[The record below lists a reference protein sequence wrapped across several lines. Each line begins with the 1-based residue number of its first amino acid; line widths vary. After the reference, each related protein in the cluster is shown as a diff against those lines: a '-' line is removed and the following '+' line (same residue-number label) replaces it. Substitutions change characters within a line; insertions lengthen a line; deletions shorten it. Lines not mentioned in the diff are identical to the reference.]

1 MELSAEQKAAIE
13 EQKQYCPFC
22 KIVKGE
28 IPVSKVYED
37 KTFIAILDI
46 NPATP
51 GHTLLIPKEHYPVMP
66 FLPEKERDALATI
79 LPQLGAAMQRATL
92 TRGAEY
98 FIANGAAA
106 GQQTSHFLIHLF
118 ARDGPKFAVQHAP
131 HERGK
136 TLRAALSARYASPKE
151 QLGAILSANEELR
164 QLIVEKPREFAA
176 QLPSAPDLA
185 KLFSGIDVTEL
196 SEQLSESHTPRAA
209 HMEDEAFLRFLTRK
223 DKLRE
228 LLLGD
233 HDALTTA
240 IEAQPKLK
248 TFFDGASIGVV
259 AERYKKLSQGGS
271 NV

>member
-1 MELSAEQKAAIE
+1 VELTPEQKAAIE

-28 IPVSKVYED
+28 IPVSKVFENS
-37 KTFIAILDI
+37 TFIAILDI
-46 NPATP
+46 NPAAP

-66 FLPEKERDALATI
+66 FLPDKERDALATV
-79 LPQLGAAMQRATL
+79 LPQLGSAMQRATL
-92 TRGAEY
+92 TRGGEY

-118 ARDGPKFAVQHAP
+118 PRDGPKFVIAHAE

-136 TLRAALSARYASPKE
+136 TLRAALSARYASTKD
-151 QLGAILSANEELR
+151 QLGAVLSSNEQIR
-164 QLIVEKPREFAA
+164 QLIVEKPREFIA

-185 KLFSGIDVTEL
+185 TLFQGVDVMQL
-196 SEQLSESHTPRAA
+196 ADQLSDSQTPRAA

-223 DKLRE
+223 EKLRE
-228 LLLGD
+228 LLLGEQD
-233 HDALTTA
+233 VLAHA
-240 IEAQPKLK
+240 IESQPKLK
-248 TFFDGASIGVV
+248 AFFDGVSVGVI
-259 AERYKKLSQGGS
+259 AERYKKLVAGGS